1 MADPT
6 TSLRVRIS
14 ADLADI
20 KQGLAVLRGDLAKV
34 KSEAA
39 KSGPNT
45 SSWVNGLKAARQQ
58 VMAFVAAYASLRT
71 VSVFATLSDEATQ
84 LRGRLQAAGADY
96 ERIYQIA
103 QETRTGLAST
113 ADLYARMERST
124 RGQKVSQDDLL
135 KITRAVNQAV
145 K

>member
-84 LRGRLQAAGADY
+84 LRGRLQAAGAGA
-96 ERIYQIA
+96 RRGPGGTHA
-103 QETRTGLAST
+103 PTKRTGEGPANGPGVDRGPVCQDG
-113 ADLYARMERST
+113 AQHARAE
-124 RGQKVSQDDLL
+124 GQPG
-135 KITRAVNQAV
+135 
-145 K
+145 